1 LICIADGAGNFRRFL
16 VDMKPKTS
24 AADPR
29 GDLDKIV
36 DDLDDLS
43 IHGSATRTEESAL
56 GSSSPHAAT
65 STHRSRRPRRPGSSS
80 ACAAMSACNS
90 DDFVYFD
97 FARTIG
103 GLSLTVSITCLD

>member
-1 LICIADGAGNFRRFL
+1 
-16 VDMKPKTS
+16 MKPKTS
-24 AADPR
+24 VADPR
-29 GDLDKIV
+29 GNLDKIV

-56 GSSSPHAAT
+56 GSSSRRAAT
-65 STHRSRRPRRPGSSS
+65 STHRGRRPRRPGSSS
-80 ACAAMSACNS
+80 ACAAMSVRSS

-103 GLSLTVSITCLD
+103 GLPLTISITCLD

>member
-1 LICIADGAGNFRRFL
+1 
-16 VDMKPKTS
+16 MKPKTS

-65 STHRSRRPRRPGSSS
+65 STHRGCRPR
-80 ACAAMSACNS
+80 
-90 DDFVYFD
+90 
-97 FARTIG
+97 
-103 GLSLTVSITCLD
+103 